1 MSASSASSQPIPPAS
16 RVWTHLPGA
25 ESRWLAIAAALM
37 AAFYAAIAIAFAL
50 NVMAMPVGLVL
61 GPVFALLAWGMW
73 KLSRFARWVTVFWL
87 WVLIVLLPIAAFTP
101 GPAETRDEFIYWGAR
116 LAAVTPAVSLAL
128 FFAHVF
134 GKHKREFKWP

>member
-1 MSASSASSQPIPPAS
+1 
-16 RVWTHLPGA
+16 
-25 ESRWLAIAAALM
+25 M

-50 NVMAMPVGLVL
+50 NVIAMPVGLLL

-87 WVLIVLLPIAAFTP
+87 WVLIVLLPLAIFTP
-101 GPAETRDEFIYWGAR
+101 GPAEIRDGFTHWGAR
-116 LAAVTPAVSLAL
+116 LAAVTPIVSLAL

>member
-1 MSASSASSQPIPPAS
+1 M
-16 RVWTHLPGA
+16 WNFLPRA
-25 ESRWLAIAAALM
+25 ESRWLAVAAALM

-50 NVMAMPVGLVL
+50 NVVTMPVGLLL

-87 WVLIVLLPIAAFTP
+87 WVLIVLLPLAIFTP
-101 GPAETRDEFIYWGAR
+101 GPAEIRDGFTHWGAR
-116 LAAVTPAVSLAL
+116 LAAVTPIVSLAL